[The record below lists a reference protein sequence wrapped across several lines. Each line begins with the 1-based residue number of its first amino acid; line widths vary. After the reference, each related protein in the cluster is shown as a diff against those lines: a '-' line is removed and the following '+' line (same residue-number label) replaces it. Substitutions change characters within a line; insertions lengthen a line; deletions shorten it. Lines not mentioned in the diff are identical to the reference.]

1 MTAPVTAREISN
13 LLLLSALA
21 WALEMEEREKE
32 RERERER
39 EKEKPRSRSTS
50 PSQSPS
56 SPPIPTHVERWRRK
70 AVRGYLSASRRQ
82 WRNWIEAM
90 RG

>member
-21 WALEMEEREKE
+21 LALEMEEREKE
-32 RERERER
+32 RERERA
-39 EKEKPRSRSTS
+39 RSRSSS
-50 PSQSPS
+50 PSRSPS
-56 SPPIPTHVERWRRK
+56 SSPLPPHMEGWRRK
-70 AVRGYLSASRRQ
+70 AARGYLAASRRQ

-90 RG
+90 YG

>member
-21 WALEMEEREKE
+21 LALEMEEREKE

-39 EKEKPRSRSTS
+39 ARSRSSS
-50 PSQSPS
+50 PSRSPS
-56 SPPIPTHVERWRRK
+56 SSPLPPHMEGWRRK
-70 AVRGYLSASRRQ
+70 AARGYLAASRRQ

-90 RG
+90 YG

>member
-1 MTAPVTAREISN
+1 VTVPVTAKEISD

-39 EKEKPRSRSTS
+39 EKEKSRSRSS
-50 PSQSPS
+50 SSSQSPS
-56 SPPIPTHVERWRRK
+56 SSPLPPHMEGWRRK
-70 AVRGYLSASRRQ
+70 AVRGYLAASRRQ
-82 WRNWIEAM
+82 WQNWIEAM
-90 RG
+90 YG